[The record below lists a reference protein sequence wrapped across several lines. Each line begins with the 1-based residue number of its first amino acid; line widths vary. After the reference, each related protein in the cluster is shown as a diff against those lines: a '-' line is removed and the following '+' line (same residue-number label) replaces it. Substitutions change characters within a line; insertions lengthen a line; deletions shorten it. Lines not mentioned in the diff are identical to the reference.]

1 MEKKKDMHY
10 LFQKILWSI
19 RESTFKTRRGDCD
32 KIPLIQ
38 DKEHRLC
45 FAGAAMK
52 RNPTSEVRETQ
63 VRR

>member
-1 MEKKKDMHY
+1 MYY
-10 LFQKILWSI
+10 LFQKISWSI
-19 RESTFKTRRGDCD
+19 RESMLKTRRGGCD

-45 FAGAAMK
+45 FAGGAVK
-52 RNPTSEVRETQ
+52 RYPTSEVRETQ